1 MASVLV
7 LGGTVF
13 VGRHIVRALA
23 AAGHRVT
30 VFHRGVTP
38 GDDLPVAAR
47 LHGDR
52 DLGDAGLAAL
62 DGGPGWDA
70 CIDVSGYRPEA
81 VRASA
86 QRLVGHVGC
95 YVYVSAVMTYGAPP
109 HGPVDESFP
118 VVDPAPAGTAEID
131 GRTYGP
137 LKVACERVVHAVYGP
152 RATVLRPQVIV
163 GPGDGWPRYTEWARR
178 ALRSQRGEPFAA
190 PGDGRTMLQVIDV
203 RDVARFVATV
213 VERRAA
219 GIYNLAGPRIDWL
232 TFVGL
237 LGARNVRWTP
247 VPVDDIDLDTWP
259 LYRPPGHPL
268 AALMHIDASRA
279 QAAGLV
285 LTDPA
290 VTARDVLASLESS
303 A

>member
-13 VGRHIVRALA
+13 VGRHIVQALA

-30 VFHRGVTP
+30 VFNRGVTP
-38 GDDLPVAAR
+38 AGDLPAAAR
-47 LHGDR
+47 LRGDR

-62 DGGPGWDA
+62 DCDATWDA
-70 CIDVSGYRPEA
+70 CVDVSGYRPEA

-86 QRLVGHVGC
+86 QRLANRVER
-95 YVYVSAVMTYGAPP
+95 YVYVSAVMTYGTPP

-163 GPGDGWPRYTEWARR
+163 GPGDGWPRYAEWARR
-178 ALRSQRGEPFAA
+178 TLRSRRGEPFAA

-203 RDVARFVATV
+203 RDLARFVVTV
-213 VERRAA
+213 VERHAV
-219 GIYNLAGPRIDWL
+219 GTYNLAGPRIDWQ

-268 AALMHIDASRA
+268 AALMHVDASRA

-290 VTARDVLASLESS
+290 VTALDVLASLRSS